1 MRGSGAAQKRPSSEV
16 RTSVGRREKPP
27 KPGGSAERS
36 VAVLLAAPSVSDAV
50 SGRAGLS
57 LRLFYGSACPPPDV
71 RQSISKVRAVSLS
84 TVMRTFIVCS
94 GSSGSIFSGHSTRQR
109 SPE

>member
-1 MRGSGAAQKRPSSEV
+1 MKMPFSEQKASRLVLPGTSALREGGAGGRNAACKRTEECPMR
-16 RTSVGRREKPP
+16 
-27 KPGGSAERS
+27 
-36 VAVLLAAPSVSDAV
+36 
-50 SGRAGLS
+50 
-57 LRLFYGSACPPPDV
+57 RLFRPFVASSA
-71 RQSISKVRAVSLS
+71 RQSISKVRVVSLS